1 MAISLETLALAAQM
15 KGGGGGG
22 SSGSPLPSVKGSD
35 NGKVLTVKGGRWQAV
50 QPAKELPGA
59 TAANNGKVLGIVNGA
74 WSVMQLPV
82 TEDELPAVTTAD
94 NGKILGIVNGKWAAM
109 EAPKQED
116 ELPAVT
122 TADNGKVLGIV
133 DGVWAAVEPSGT
145 VVVAGE
151 GTGSTVQGL
160 IGNADTTKNNQATG
174 NYAHAEG
181 GFVIP
186 AGQLPP
192 TPEKYAI
199 TTASGEGSHAEGGG
213 TTASGQKAH
222 AEGSSTIASGFSAHA
237 EGADTSASGMFSHA
251 EGANTTAIG
260 ASAHAEG
267 FETAARGPRSHAEGE
282 GTQATASGSHTEGNH
297 TQARGVY
304 SHAEGNYTIANHA
317 SQHVFGEY
325 NIADPASGSAE
336 IRGTYVEIVGNGTGD
351 NTKSNARTLDWDGNE
366 VLAGKLTVGAAP
378 TANMDVAT
386 KQYVDGKGL
395 PAVTASDNGKVLG
408 VSNGQWTVVTPASGG
423 ALPMAAG
430 SGTNSVLVGN
440 TSGTNANAASGTNA
454 VAAGV
459 ATTATH
465 KSQLVFGEFNE
476 ADPSQSLSSERGE
489 YVEIVGNGYDEY
501 SRANARTLDWYGN
514 ETLGGNITIQG
525 GSLTL
530 GNVTLT
536 AEKLE
541 ALLMMVG

>member
-1 MAISLETLALAAQM
+1 MGTI
-15 KGGGGGG
+15 
-22 SSGSPLPSVKGSD
+22 
-35 NGKVLTVKGGRWQAV
+35 
-50 QPAKELPGA
+50 
-59 TAANNGKVLGIVNGA
+59 
-74 WSVMQLPV
+74 
-82 TEDELPAVTTAD
+82 AD
-94 NGKILGIVNGKWAAM
+94 
-109 EAPKQED
+109 
-116 ELPAVT
+116 
-122 TADNGKVLGIV
+122 AD
-133 DGVWAAVEPSGT
+133 
-145 VVVAGE
+145 
-151 GTGSTVQGL
+151 
-160 IGNADTTKNNQATG
+160 
-174 NYAHAEG
+174 YAHAEG
-181 GFVIP
+181 G
-186 AGQLPP
+186 
-192 TPEKYAI
+192 T
-199 TTASGEGSHAEGGG
+199 TTASGTASHAEGWG
-213 TTASGQKAH
+213 TTASGDQ
-222 AEGSSTIASGFSAHA
+222 
-237 EGADTSASGMFSHA
+237 
-251 EGANTTAIG
+251 
-260 ASAHAEG
+260 
-267 FETAARGPRSHAEGE
+267 
-282 GTQATASGSHTEGNH
+282 
-297 TQARGVY
+297 
-304 SHAEGNYTIANHA
+304 SHAEGNDTIASAPSTHAEGNSTIANHA
-317 SQHVFGEY
+317 SQHVFGEF
-325 NIADPASGSAE
+325 NVADPSAADAYL
-336 IRGTYVEIVGNGTGD
+336 RGTYVEIVGNGIEEGAR
-351 NTKSNARTLDWDGNE
+351 SNARTLDWDGNE

-395 PAVTASDNGKVLG
+395 PAVTVSDNGKVLG

-430 SGTNSVLVGN
+430 SGANSVLVGN

-476 ADPSQSLSSERGE
+476 ADPSQSLASERGE